1 MKKIVVLMIIVAL
14 ILLGKKGYGY
24 VRKFRHSKRL
34 KVGFSGINFPK
45 LKLSNL
51 ISDVPVSVGLNIGNF
66 SPSVFTI
73 SQISIDV
80 LDNEN
85 NLIAEP
91 QSPLSQSIQLDP
103 NQNNTFPLSYLISTQ
118 KIKQII
124 KKAGGIAS
132 VGANYLTSGS
142 YGIPLLLKGF
152 VVAEGLKIEINQS
165 ITV

>member
-1 MKKIVVLMIIVAL
+1 MKKMVVLMIVVAL

-34 KVGFSGINFPK
+34 KVGFSGVKFPK
-45 LKLSNL
+45 LKLRSL
-51 ISDVPVSVGLNIGNF
+51 VSDVPVSIGLIIGNF

-80 LDNEN
+80 FDEEN
-85 NLIAEP
+85 NLIAKP
-91 QSPLSQSIQLDP
+91 QSPLSESIQLDP
-103 NQNNTFPLSYLISTQ
+103 NQNNTFPLSYFISAQ

-124 KKAGGIAS
+124 TKAGGITT
-132 VGANYLTSGS
+132 VGTNYLTSGS
-142 YGIPLLLKGF
+142 YGILLKLKGF
-152 VVAEGLKIEINQS
+152 VVAEGLKIEIDEM

>member
-1 MKKIVVLMIIVAL
+1 MIIVAL

-34 KVGFSGINFPK
+34 KVAFSGIKFPK

-73 SQISIDV
+73 SQINIDV
-80 LDNEN
+80 LDQEN

-91 QSPLSQSIQLDP
+91 QSPISQSIQLDP
-103 NQNNTFPLSYLISTQ
+103 NQNNTFPLSYLISAQ

-124 KKAGGIAS
+124 QKAGGIAS
-132 VGANYLTSGS
+132 VGTNYLTSGS

-152 VVAEGLKIEINQS
+152 VVAEGLKIEINEA